1 MPKVESAHRLQ
12 RLLHYLSTECGG
24 NRNELARRIGRSPSQ
39 TNDMLNG
46 RKSFGEKIARAIE
59 DQIGKPHG
67 WLDLPDGYDLLLTQ
81 DEQSLIHNLRQL
93 PKAEQELL
101 AAECY
106 RRAAFWVQISDSV
119 PPPEKPA
126 PTTQ

>member
-1 MPKVESAHRLQ
+1 MPKVETDHRLQ
-12 RLLHYLSTECGG
+12 RLLHYLSTECGD

-46 RKSFGEKIARAIE
+46 RKSFGEKIARSIE
-59 DQIGKPHG
+59 DRLGKPHG
-67 WLDLPDGYDLLLTQ
+67 WLDLPDGYDLLLT
-81 DEQSLIHNLRQL
+81 ESEKSLINNLRHI
-93 PKAEQELL
+93 PKAEQDLI

-106 RRAAFWVQISDSV
+106 RRAAFWVQMSEGAT
-119 PPPEKPA
+119 PPEKPT